1 MKRVLGLARRWR
13 TAPADCFGPPLPAV
27 VAFRMARRW
36 DGIGGG
42 SAARWLLPAALL
54 HLALAVLASVLQ
66 ASQGAVPPVRAG
78 ATSGGAVIAS
88 VVATPAP
95 VSPSVESII
104 ELTLLHEDEAAL
116 AARTALAHASIDAAR
131 PTSSQAPGT
140 VAPAFERPAEAA
152 RRETSKR
159 ASVGAAP
166 AHGAARAQAAVEG
179 SVEPGIEPAVS
190 GTDAPSAPG
199 SSSAASSLSLD
210 QLGIGTSSF
219 MAMGGPLAAS
229 PFATAALEAPAGA
242 PPTGAPFSEAPP
254 YKAPLTEA
262 ERASQRLQA
271 SLRQPLLDAERRRGL
286 GPEGPIV
293 AAARRL
299 VVGDETLL
307 ETSAVLNVRI
317 DGGGRVTE
325 VHVLDAS
332 NQNAAWQMI
341 AARLIE
347 DLSAVTLQRPGANQ
361 GWGLKLQ
368 LASAMQLPSGA
379 APGLRTDVL
388 GQVLPG
394 SAAPGATSLSLSP
407 TSPIEMAKPIDPIGR
422 HLDQVIIVELGL
434 LKLHGDVADLAS
446 AARRVVRVAVLS
458 VDETP

>member
-1 MKRVLGLARRWR
+1 
-13 TAPADCFGPPLPAV
+13 
-27 VAFRMARRW
+27 MAHRW
-36 DGIGGG
+36 DGRGSA

-54 HLALAVLASVLQ
+54 HLALAVLASVLP
-66 ASQGAVPPVRAG
+66 ASQSVVPTVRES
-78 ATSGGAVIAS
+78 ATPGGAAIAR

-95 VSPSVESII
+95 VSPSLESII
-104 ELTLLHEDEAAL
+104 ELTLLQEDEAAPQDR
-116 AARTALAHASIDAAR
+116 AALAHASIDAAR

-140 VAPAFERPAEAA
+140 VGTAFERPTEAT

-166 AHGAARAQAAVEG
+166 AHGAARAQVAAEA
-179 SVEPGIEPAVS
+179 SVDPGIEPAVS

-199 SSSAASSLSLD
+199 SSSAASALSLE
-210 QLGIGTSSF
+210 QLGIGTASF
-219 MAMGGPLAAS
+219 MAVGPLAAS

-242 PPTGAPFSEAPP
+242 PPTGAPASEAAP

-262 ERASQRLQA
+262 ERANQRLQA
-271 SLRQPLLDAERRRGL
+271 SLRQPLLDAERQRGL

-307 ETSAVLNVRI
+307 DTSAVLNVRV

-341 AARLIE
+341 AARLIKE
-347 DLSAVTLQRPGANQ
+347 LGGMTLQRPGANQ

-407 TSPIEMAKPIDPIGR
+407 TSPIEMPKPIDPIGR
-422 HLDQVIIVELGL
+422 HQDQVIIVELGL

-458 VDETP
+458 VDEAP